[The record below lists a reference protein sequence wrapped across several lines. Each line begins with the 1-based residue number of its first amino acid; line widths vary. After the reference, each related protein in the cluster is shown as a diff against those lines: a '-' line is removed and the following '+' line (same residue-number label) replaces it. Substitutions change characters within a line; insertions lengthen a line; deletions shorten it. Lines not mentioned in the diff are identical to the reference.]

1 MLNIGCY
8 PLNDWKKNAVSH
20 LSSICGPSVK
30 ALITKSFRTS
40 FQLLM
45 SMMLLCFG
53 DYHDVSLT
61 CNKFWKSPYLS
72 LFSFHFLLLSSTVL
86 VSCVLL
92 NNILLLVQAN
102 AVTCNP
108 TSELSTGKVEKKN
121 NRMLKRDFGMIWVH
135 IDLLTGLAHCY
146 FMLYLSVPYFK
157 VLQPV
162 GWKYWK

>member
-61 CNKFWKSPYLS
+61 SNKFWKSPYLS

-108 TSELSTGKVEKKN
+108 TSELSTGKVEKKKKQDAKEG
-121 NRMLKRDFGMIWVH
+121 LWDDLSPYWF
-135 IDLLTGLAHCY
+135 IDRTCTLLFYAVSQCSL
-146 FMLYLSVPYFK
+146 L
-157 VLQPV
+157 
-162 GWKYWK
+162 